1 MMSGN
6 ETPPKSPSSPKMP
19 RSKMVRLSVLI
30 PEELNAY
37 LLSESQALNISVSA
51 ILRIILSN
59 QKNKPL

>member
-1 MMSGN
+1 
-6 ETPPKSPSSPKMP
+6 
-19 RSKMVRLSVLI
+19 MVRLSVLI